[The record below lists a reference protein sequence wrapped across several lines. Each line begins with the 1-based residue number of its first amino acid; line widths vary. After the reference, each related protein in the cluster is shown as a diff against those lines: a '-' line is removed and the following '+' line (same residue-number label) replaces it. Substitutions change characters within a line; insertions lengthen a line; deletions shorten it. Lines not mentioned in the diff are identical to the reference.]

1 MWKNSTKYFL
11 VNSRLRTKFCV
22 AAFAFIALG
31 GLGVC
36 TLQNISNA
44 NAQGEGNKVLSVY
57 DNNTS
62 TRTSF
67 RTDAKT
73 VRAAF
78 EDRGIE
84 ISKQDKVEP
93 GLDEELSEVDYNVN
107 IYRAKPVLIE
117 DGAVREKIMSSSQT
131 SDGIVKDAGIKVY
144 DEDVIS
150 VTQAQN
156 TAEDGVATSLK
167 ITRAKEITVD
177 IFGKQTHLRTQ
188 ADTVK
193 DFLSEKSIKLS
204 KNDEVSVPLDT
215 KIKNGDSFS
224 IWRNGKQTI
233 TIDEEVEFEVEK
245 IQDADKEVG
254 YEQIKEAGEKGT
266 KSVTY
271 EVEIR
276 NSQEVSR
283 NKISEVETKKSKKQ
297 IVIVGIKQKA
307 LPAGSH
313 EDWMAAAGISPSDY
327 GYVNYIFQHEST
339 WRPGARN
346 PSGLYVGLGQTSPAT
361 LAKSCPN
368 WETDPI
374 CQIVFFNGYA
384 TSRYGSWSGAYS
396 FWTQNSW
403 W

>member
-22 AAFAFIALG
+22 AAFAFITLG

-84 ISKQDKVEP
+84 ISKHDKVEP

-204 KNDEVSVPLDT
+204 ENDEVSVPLDT

-276 NSQEVSR
+276 NGQEVSR

-297 IVIVGIKQKA
+297 IVIVGIKQKTVLYTGGGTKSEWLAASGINSAYWGYVDAIVSRESGWNPNATNASSGACGLAQA
-307 LPAGSH
+307 LPCSK
-313 EDWMAAAGISPSDY
+313 
-327 GYVNYIFQHEST
+327 V
-339 WRPGARN
+339 PG
-346 PSGLYVGLGQTSPAT
+346 
-361 LAKSCPN
+361 
-368 WETDPI
+368 
-374 CQIVFFNGYA
+374 NGYNPIDSLRWMN
-384 TSRYGSWSGAYS
+384 TYVSRYGGWEGAYN
-396 FWTQNSW
+396 FWQANHW
-403 W
+403 Y

>member
-204 KNDEVSVPLDT
+204 ENDEVSVPLDT

-276 NSQEVSR
+276 NGQEVSR

-297 IVIVGIKQKA
+297 IVIVGIKQKTVLYTGGGTKSEWLAASGINSAYWGYVDAIVSRESGWNPNATNASSGACGLAQA
-307 LPAGSH
+307 LPCSK
-313 EDWMAAAGISPSDY
+313 
-327 GYVNYIFQHEST
+327 V
-339 WRPGARN
+339 PG
-346 PSGLYVGLGQTSPAT
+346 
-361 LAKSCPN
+361 
-368 WETDPI
+368 
-374 CQIVFFNGYA
+374 NGYNPIDSLRWMN
-384 TSRYGSWSGAYS
+384 TYVSRYGGWEGAYN
-396 FWTQNSW
+396 FWQANHW
-403 W
+403 Y

>member
-93 GLDEELSEVDYNVN
+93 GLDEEISEVDYNVN

-204 KNDEVSVPLDT
+204 ENDEVSVPLDT

-276 NSQEVSR
+276 NGQEVSR

-297 IVIVGIKQKA
+297 VVIVGIKQKTVLYTGGGTKSEWLAASGINSAYWGYVDAIVSRESGWNPNATNARSGACGLAQA
-307 LPAGSH
+307 LPCSK
-313 EDWMAAAGISPSDY
+313 
-327 GYVNYIFQHEST
+327 V
-339 WRPGARN
+339 PG
-346 PSGLYVGLGQTSPAT
+346 
-361 LAKSCPN
+361 
-368 WETDPI
+368 
-374 CQIVFFNGYA
+374 NGYNPIDSLRWMN
-384 TSRYGSWSGAYS
+384 TYVSRYGGWEGAYN
-396 FWTQNSW
+396 FWQANHW
-403 W
+403 Y

>member
-204 KNDEVSVPLDT
+204 ENDEVSVPLDT

-276 NSQEVSR
+276 NGQEVSR

-297 IVIVGIKQKA
+297 VVIVGIKQKTVLYTGGGTKSEWLAASGINSAYWGYVDAIVSRESGWNPNATNASSGACGLAQA
-307 LPAGSH
+307 LPCSK
-313 EDWMAAAGISPSDY
+313 
-327 GYVNYIFQHEST
+327 V
-339 WRPGARN
+339 PG
-346 PSGLYVGLGQTSPAT
+346 
-361 LAKSCPN
+361 
-368 WETDPI
+368 
-374 CQIVFFNGYA
+374 NGYNPIDSLRWMN
-384 TSRYGSWSGAYS
+384 TYVSRYGGWEGAYN
-396 FWTQNSW
+396 FWQANHW
-403 W
+403 Y

>member
-276 NSQEVSR
+276 NGQEVSR

-297 IVIVGIKQKA
+297 IVIVGIKQKTVLYTGGGTKSEWLAASGINSAYWGYVDAIVSRESGWNPNATNASSGACGLAQA
-307 LPAGSH
+307 LPCSK
-313 EDWMAAAGISPSDY
+313 
-327 GYVNYIFQHEST
+327 V
-339 WRPGARN
+339 PG
-346 PSGLYVGLGQTSPAT
+346 
-361 LAKSCPN
+361 
-368 WETDPI
+368 
-374 CQIVFFNGYA
+374 NGYNPIDSLRWMN
-384 TSRYGSWSGAYS
+384 TYVSRYGGWEGAYN
-396 FWTQNSW
+396 FWQANHW
-403 W
+403 Y

>member
-204 KNDEVSVPLDT
+204 ENDEVSVPLDT

-276 NSQEVSR
+276 NGQEVSR

-297 IVIVGIKQKA
+297 IVIVGIKQKTVLYTGGGTKSEWLAASGINSAYWGYVDAIVSRESGWNPNATNARSGACGLAQA
-307 LPAGSH
+307 LPCSK
-313 EDWMAAAGISPSDY
+313 
-327 GYVNYIFQHEST
+327 V
-339 WRPGARN
+339 PG
-346 PSGLYVGLGQTSPAT
+346 
-361 LAKSCPN
+361 
-368 WETDPI
+368 
-374 CQIVFFNGYA
+374 NGYNPIDSLRWMN
-384 TSRYGSWSGAYS
+384 TYVSRYGGWEGAYN
-396 FWTQNSW
+396 FWQANHW
-403 W
+403 Y

>member
-276 NSQEVSR
+276 NGQEVSR

-297 IVIVGIKQKA
+297 VVIVGIKQKTVLYTGGGTKSEWLAASGINSAYWGYVDAIVSRESGWNPNATNASSGACGLAQA
-307 LPAGSH
+307 LPCSK
-313 EDWMAAAGISPSDY
+313 
-327 GYVNYIFQHEST
+327 V
-339 WRPGARN
+339 PG
-346 PSGLYVGLGQTSPAT
+346 
-361 LAKSCPN
+361 
-368 WETDPI
+368 
-374 CQIVFFNGYA
+374 NGYNPIDSLRWMN
-384 TSRYGSWSGAYS
+384 TYVSRYGGWEGAYN
-396 FWTQNSW
+396 FWQANHW
-403 W
+403 Y